1 MAESD
6 IWEQAHNAARDVRV
20 ARPPCIALYPPA
32 RTSGHYP
39 RRDIPPLPSGVYF
52 SCSALKF
59 MGDAD
64 FGRFPMYPHIIAG
77 AQQAGNHGLI
87 EEQSRHSGGCVDD
100 VPPRLN

>member
-1 MAESD
+1 
-6 IWEQAHNAARDVRV
+6 
-20 ARPPCIALYPPA
+20 
-32 RTSGHYP
+32 
-39 RRDIPPLPSGVYF
+39 
-52 SCSALKF
+52 

-87 EEQSRHSGGCVDD
+87 EEQSRHPGGCIDD

>member
-1 MAESD
+1 M
-6 IWEQAHNAARDVRV
+6 RRV
-20 ARPPCIALYPPA
+20 LFALQGHSCMALYPPA
-32 RTSGHYP
+32 RTPGHYP
-39 RRDIPPLPSGVYF
+39 YRDIAPLPSGVSF
-52 SCSALKF
+52 SCLALKF